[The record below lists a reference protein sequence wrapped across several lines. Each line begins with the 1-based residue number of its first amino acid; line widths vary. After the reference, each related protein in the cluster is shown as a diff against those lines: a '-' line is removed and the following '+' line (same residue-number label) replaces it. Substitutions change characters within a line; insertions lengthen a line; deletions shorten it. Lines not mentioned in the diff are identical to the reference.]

1 MLKQQLQNITNS
13 QEACSA
19 IISDP
24 QIFKHL
30 KKFHGDPIVVKCAL
44 KRDTEN
50 LKYASKELKDSEEI
64 IEYMLSRYGTNHSCD
79 GFNYAS
85 TRLRN
90 NKKLALKA
98 LKYSLNYLGDIDKKT
113 KSKEFVLAS
122 LQASSIPYTEVWW
135 IWAKN
140 YNFFPAMIGNCS
152 RLSIG
157 I

>member
-1 MLKQQLQNITNS
+1 MLKQQIQKITNS

-44 KRDTEN
+44 KRRTKN
-50 LKYASKELKDSEEI
+50 LKYASKELKDNEEI

-98 LKYSLNYLGDIDKKT
+98 LKHRLDDLSVIDKKT
-113 KSKEFVLAS
+113 KS
-122 LQASSIPYTEVWW
+122 
-135 IWAKN
+135 
-140 YNFFPAMIGNCS
+140 
-152 RLSIG
+152 
-157 I
+157 